1 MATTHFADM
10 PNVSLPRTKMPVN
23 TTHATSFQHGRL
35 IPLFS
40 TFVMPGDSFHL
51 DIASLIR
58 MSTPKYPIFGNISVH
73 VHSWFVP
80 MRLVFDKTEEFFGEN
95 KTSKGPQTE
104 DIKLPSMKFG
114 KLGSSGT
121 PDATTFAAVGS
132 ISHYLGKPLATGTH
146 AATTFAGID
155 VNVLK
160 ERAYCLIWND
170 GYRAQQF
177 QDPMLVYTGSESKIA
192 AFPNGTEVNFS
203 TECLRVNKKFDYFTS
218 VTQSP
223 QYSANPVE
231 LPLGDY
237 APLGF
242 IYSNDDD
249 ESQFYQ
255 PNAYD
260 DVDGWTEGSN
270 GKWSG
275 YTLGLVAGSEANYN
289 AGVFGVDSSGADY
302 IKKGVSGTENN
313 FTLSKFRT
321 NAVVNLS
328 EAVAAN
334 VNTIRTAFALQRYLE
349 RDNFGTRYPEVIKAH
364 FGVNSSLA
372 ILQRPQ
378 LLKKASFA
386 INVSQVL
393 TTAESDDRAVGQPGA
408 NSVTANRSDIVDN
421 AFDEFGYLFVLLET
435 KHDQL
440 YSQGLDAFDIKLS
453 KFDFYFP
460 EFASIGDQAIKNK
473 QILAT
478 YGSAAAFDPEGVF
491 GYQEAWAEYR
501 YMPDRVSGLL
511 DPNAPSNYSFTNLG
525 ISFGPTE
532 VNGVNGEWLYESRQA
547 IARALVSGDAGPD
560 YLGDFMLTGT
570 MIRTM
575 PLYSIPGLVDHVGG
589 R

>member
-10 PNVSLPRTKMPVN
+10 PNISLPRTKMPLN
-23 TTHATSFQHGRL
+23 PTHSTSFKHGRL

-40 TFVMPGDSFHL
+40 IFVQPGDSFHL

-114 KLGSSGT
+114 KLGTGGV
-121 PDATTFAAVGS
+121 PDSKTFGAVGS

-146 AATTFAGID
+146 SALTFAGID

-192 AFPNGTEVNFS
+192 AFPNGTEVDFS

-231 LPLGDY
+231 LPLGEY

-242 IYSNDDD
+242 LYDTSDDD
-249 ESQFYQ
+249 LKYYQ
-255 PNAYD
+255 PHAYD
-260 DVDGWTEGSN
+260 DINGWTSGSN
-270 GKWSG
+270 GMYSS
-275 YTLGLVAGSEANYN
+275 YAIGLVAGKDALHNT
-289 AGVFGVDSSGADY
+289 GVFGVDDGVDY
-302 IKKGVSGTENN
+302 IKKGVDGTEDAFSLNN
-313 FTLSKFRT
+313 FRT
-321 NAVVNLS
+321 NAIVNLS

-334 VNTIRTAFALQRYLE
+334 VNTIRTAFSLQRYLE
-349 RDNFGTRYPEVIKAH
+349 RDNFGTRYPEIIKAH
-364 FGVNSSLA
+364 FAVTSSLA

-378 LLKKASFA
+378 LLKKASFS

-421 AFDEFGYLFVLLET
+421 AFDEFGFLFVLLET

-440 YSQGLDAFDIKLS
+440 YSQGLDAFDLKLS

-478 YGSAAAFDPEGVF
+478 YGSDGAFDPEGVF

-511 DPNAPSNYSFTNLG
+511 DPNAPQNLSFTNLG
-525 ISFGPTE
+525 LSFGPSE

-547 IARALVSGDAGPD
+547 ITRALVSGETGPD
-560 YLGDFMLTGT
+560 YLGDFVLTGT